1 MKKGKVVKYK
11 GIAERSSEP
20 IKQIGG
26 QGYKEEKRLKIRG
39 EERRG
44 GETKAEE
51 KNVRQK

>member
-26 QGYKEEKRLKIRG
+26 QGYKEEKRRKIRG
-39 EERRG
+39 EEKRG
-44 GETKAEE
+44 EE
-51 KNVRQK
+51 I